1 MNLQTLQEQ
10 YERALERAEG
20 YSSEE
25 LTDLTLIFW
34 QHLETYLDSTGVVY
48 QKSRQS
54 EAIYIECIREINEDG
69 DIEDYE
75 TIRVAMHDN
84 GQSYYKNYITND
96 FQDMMDKLKQII
108 TTEMGVY
115 CELN

>member
-10 YERALERAEG
+10 YDRALERAGG

-25 LTDLTLIFW
+25 LTDLTLMFW
-34 QHLETYLDSTGVVY
+34 QHLETYLDSTSVVY

-69 DIEDYE
+69 DIEDFR
-75 TIRVAMHDN
+75 TILVAMHDN
-84 GQSYYKNYITND
+84 GQNYHINYIMND
-96 FQDMMDKLKQII
+96 FEDMMDKLKQII
-108 TTEMGVY
+108 TTETGVY